1 MIEKIRRKLGER
13 MAIRELS
20 FRQVEKQSGVNYVAV
35 YRFVRENKEISSK
48 NLEKLN
54 NYLNK

>member
-1 MIEKIRRKLGER
+1 MIERIRRKLGER
-13 MAIRELS
+13 MVLRDLS

-35 YRFVRENKEISSK
+35 YRFLREHKGISSN